1 METPSVGSGVRWRQ
15 VGIFLGLTFALTW
28 GLNLLLWQTVGYGAS
43 QPAIMMLQLQML
55 LPALSAI
62 LCTLFLFR
70 DHPLFQ
76 ARRRGERACWVFYLF
91 IAYTLAHTATTLI
104 ALFSYD
110 FIVLNINAI
119 VSQAVGLAA
128 LLAVLVMRLVM
139 GKEAFA
145 RVGLAGGRPRYW
157 LIFGA
162 GFVAFYGLQT
172 VLNMLFRLG
181 ETVDITALVGS
192 GVSLPAPLLWLIIA
206 LQSVVL
212 GPFLGLL
219 FAFGEEFGW
228 RGYLQS
234 ELLRLGKVR
243 AMLVIGV
250 IWGLWHAPVI
260 AMGHNYPGYPAA
272 GILLMTAYC
281 IGLAVVLGYAV
292 LKSGSVWLAA
302 FLHAVN
308 NQAASFFLAAV
319 YRPHHPIFSF
329 GAGLYGVLCVWLAAV
344 LIILLDPIWR
354 EAAVEN
360 VGNHP

>member
-1 METPSVGSGVRWRQ
+1 METSSVESRVRWRQ
-15 VGIFLGLTFALTW
+15 VGIFLGMTFALTW
-28 GLNLLLWQTVGYGAS
+28 GLNLLLWRTVGYGPS
-43 QPAIMMLQLQML
+43 QPAVMMLQLQML
-55 LPALSAI
+55 LPAFSAI
-62 LCTLFLFR
+62 LCALFLFR
-70 DHPLFQ
+70 EHALYQ
-76 ARRRGERACWVFYLF
+76 ARLRKEPACWVFYLF
-91 IAYTLAHTATTLI
+91 IAYTLIHTAVTLI
-104 ALFSYD
+104 SLFSYD
-110 FIVLNINAI
+110 FIVLNIAA
-119 VSQAVGLAA
+119 VVGQAVGLAA
-128 LLAVLVMRLVM
+128 LLAVLIMRLVM

-172 VLNMLFRLG
+172 VLNMVFHLG
-181 ETVDITALVGS
+181 QAVDIMALVG
-192 GVSLPAPLLWLIIA
+192 GDLGMPAPLLWLVVA

-219 FAFGEEFGW
+219 FTFGEEYGW

-319 YRPHHPIFSF
+319 YRPNHPIFSF
-329 GAGLYGVLCVWLAAV
+329 GAGLYGVLCVWLVAV
-344 LIILLDPIWR
+344 LIILLDPVWR
-354 EAAVEN
+354 ETAVEN

>member
-1 METPSVGSGVRWRQ
+1 MELSPHQDGVRWRQ
-15 VGIFLGLTFALTW
+15 VGIFLGMTFALTW
-28 GLNLLLWQTVGYGAS
+28 GLNLLLWRTVGYGAS
-43 QPAIMMLQLQML
+43 RPAIMMLQLQML

-62 LCTLFLFR
+62 LCSLFLFR
-70 DHPLFQ
+70 DHALYQ
-76 ARRRGERACWVFYLF
+76 ARLRREPACWVFYLF
-91 IAYTLAHTATTLI
+91 IFYTLAHTATTLI

-145 RVGLAGGRPRYW
+145 RVGLAGGRPLYW
-157 LIFGA
+157 LVFGA
-162 GFVAFYGLQT
+162 GFAAFYGLQT
-172 VLNMLFRLG
+172 LLNMAFRLG
-181 ETVDITALVGS
+181 EAVDLAALLG
-192 GVSLPAPLLWLIIA
+192 GDMGLPAPLLWFLIA

-219 FAFGEEFGW
+219 FAFGEEYGW

-234 ELLRLGKVR
+234 ELLRLGKLR

-272 GILLMTAYC
+272 GIVLMTAYC
-281 IGLAVVLGYAV
+281 MGLAVILGYAV

-302 FLHAVN
+302 FLHALN

-319 YRPHHPIFSF
+319 YKPNHPIFSF
-329 GAGLYGVLCVWLAAV
+329 GAGLYGVLCVWLAAA
-344 LIILLDPIWR
+344 LIVLLDPIWR
-354 EAAVEN
+354 EKVIEN
-360 VGNHP
+360 VGNNP